1 LSIFLITGHFPIS
14 MIGGALLDG
23 RTANRNRIKATQL
36 ISPHS
41 MFSCMGLRPMES
53 DYLLKTEDRHKAP
66 SRKML
71 SHPDFVPFR
80 PQDSNGSVQI
90 GKVGL

>member
-1 LSIFLITGHFPIS
+1 MTEAQERQALYPRPERRGFTAKTG
-14 MIGGALLDG
+14 
-23 RTANRNRIKATQL
+23 NRIKATQL

-41 MFSCMGLRPMES
+41 MFSSMGLRPTES

-80 PQDSNGSVQI
+80 PQDSNVSVQI